1 MDSVNKKIALII
13 ALIGFVLIGLIFA
26 FELFEVM
33 WFKVLIG
40 VWVFVFCSS
49 MYRLTPLF
57 KARNRL
63 EHFVQRDAQHLLVF
77 SLMGFFDKKHG
88 PNWLVIQSIERV
100 VSKDDELIICSNND
114 RQLSVSLPVKKA
126 ELEAFMQRIFTTAEK
141 QTITFEQA

>member
-63 EHFVQRDAQHLLVF
+63 EHFVQRDAQHLLVL
-77 SLMGFFDKKHG
+77 SLIH
-88 PNWLVIQSIERV
+88 I
-100 VSKDDELIICSNND
+100 
-114 RQLSVSLPVKKA
+114 
-126 ELEAFMQRIFTTAEK
+126 
-141 QTITFEQA
+141 

>member
-1 MDSVNKKIALII
+1 
-13 ALIGFVLIGLIFA
+13 
-26 FELFEVM
+26 
-33 WFKVLIG
+33 
-40 VWVFVFCSS
+40 
-49 MYRLTPLF
+49 
-57 KARNRL
+57 
-63 EHFVQRDAQHLLVF
+63 
-77 SLMGFFDKKHG
+77 MGFFDKKHG